1 VADERFDVLVV
12 GSGPAGSVAALV
24 LARGG
29 ARVALVD
36 KASFPRDKACGDL
49 IGPRGVQLLIDL
61 DLALPGALPVG
72 DMLIIGPTG
81 RRIRLPSAS
90 GFTYP
95 GYGLAVRRADLD
107 ALLHDAAVD
116 AGAESI
122 QAQAI
127 RPLDGGRGLEGFEL
141 SNGMRVRADA
151 IVGAD
156 GATSRVAQAAGL
168 VDARRVLWGFALRSY
183 ADESVRYPSIV
194 WWDEGRW
201 RALPGYG
208 WLFPGPDGRAN
219 LGLGI
224 GTLADRTTAGRAA
237 RLMPAFV
244 DHLHEIGLLDAR
256 PSPARLGGWLKMG
269 MIGTEPTAPGVLL
282 VGDAA
287 GLVNPLQGEGISQ
300 AMASGRAAAEALLAG
315 PARAEGRYRSWLVRT
330 QAPHQRVAA
339 VVQAMFLPRPR
350 ATAGLER
357 VLTLPFP
364 GRALAGGWS
373 IYWNDLLDGAP
384 PSTARSTATA
394 VAGVGRL
401 ATRTGATRRWFD
413 TTLDGD
419 RTSAHCPT
427 VST

>member
-1 VADERFDVLVV
+1 MADERFDVLVV

-36 KASFPRDKACGDL
+36 KAPFPRDKACGDL

-61 DLALPGALPVG
+61 DLTLRGALPVG
-72 DMLIIGPTG
+72 DMLVIGPTG

-127 RPLDGGRGLEGFEL
+127 GPLDGGRGLEGFEL

-183 ADESVRYPSIV
+183 ARRVGEVSLDRVV
-194 WWDEGRW
+194 GRGSLA
-201 RALPGYG
+201 RASRLRLAVPGARRSG
-208 WLFPGPDGRAN
+208 QPRARRRDAR
-219 LGLGI
+219 GSHG
-224 GTLADRTTAGRAA
+224 GSRRAA
-237 RLMPAFV
+237 RLMPRSS
-244 DHLHEIGLLDAR
+244 ITCTAR
-256 PSPARLGGWLKMG
+256 PPRRPS
-269 MIGTEPTAPGVLL
+269 V
-282 VGDAA
+282 
-287 GLVNPLQGEGISQ
+287 
-300 AMASGRAAAEALLAG
+300 AG
-315 PARAEGRYRSWLVRT
+315 PAR
-330 QAPHQRVAA
+330 
-339 VVQAMFLPRPR
+339 
-350 ATAGLER
+350 
-357 VLTLPFP
+357 
-364 GRALAGGWS
+364 
-373 IYWNDLLDGAP
+373 
-384 PSTARSTATA
+384 
-394 VAGVGRL
+394 RL
-401 ATRTGATRRWFD
+401 AQ
-413 TTLDGD
+413 DGD
-419 RTSAHCPT
+419 GRDRADGSRGSAGR
-427 VST
+427 